1 MTTNLNA
8 DAVYRPLGAYD
19 IRVLRFIML
28 QIAIDLGLYGVQVTL
43 SIAAIAIL
51 ARREGRSRST
61 LAAIMGIVLSS
72 TIIVVANYTFWL
84 IQIPTSVGT
93 SQRPIDDLLLTL
105 NILTSVAR
113 NSIYVLGDAVLVW
126 RAWCLWPDNRLVR
139 GILSLCVCSTVGDV
153 AECVWLYWP
162 GSPTFSAFEGFAQYL
177 ARLVPLLT
185 TNVIATAMIGIW
197 VCRYR
202 REIKGSL
209 GVLTQK
215 TRSERV
221 LMLLLESGLVYCL
234 FWVYICTM
242 FFVVKDD
249 DGFSAKDAFGDA
261 AYHISGIYPTC
272 VLFVSM
278 QDKPKHSLLSAQ
290 MSQAMHFASAADPRE
305 GPRAAGMASD
315 SQAGRIDSPHDIR
328 LQTSLSDGLLGS
340 SVAHDCI
347 EAPPPGPDKGVFEKL
362 EGESA
367 SV

>member
-1 MTTNLNA
+1 MTTDLNA

-28 QIAIDLGLYGVQVTL
+28 QTAIDLGLYGVQATL

-61 LAAIMGIVLSS
+61 LAAILGIVLSS
-72 TIIVVANYTFWL
+72 TIIVVAEYAFWL
-84 IQIPTSVGT
+84 IQIPTSVGASERT
-93 SQRPIDDLLLTL
+93 IDNLLLNL
-105 NILTSVAR
+105 NILSNVAR
-113 NSIYVLGDAVLVW
+113 NSVYVFSDAVLVW
-126 RAWCLWPDNRLVR
+126 RAWCLWPDNGLVR
-139 GILSLCVCSTVGDV
+139 GILSLCVCGTVLGSV

-162 GSPTFSAFEGFAQYL
+162 GFPTFFAFEGFAQYL
-177 ARLVPLLT
+177 TRLVPLLT
-185 TNVIATAMIGIW
+185 TNVVATAMIGIW

-242 FFVVKDD
+242 FFVEKDD

-278 QDKPKHSLLSAQ
+278 QDKPKHSLLSAR
-290 MSQAMHFASAADPRE
+290 MSQAMRFASTAEPRE
-305 GPRAAGMASD
+305 EAREAGMPSD
-315 SQAGRIDSPHDIR
+315 SQVGRNGGAYDVGPQDSHADNLPC
-328 LQTSLSDGLLGS
+328 SPG
-340 SVAHDCI
+340 AHYCG
-347 EAPPPGPDKGVFEKL
+347 EAPPGFGQGRL
-362 EGESA
+362 
-367 SV
+367 